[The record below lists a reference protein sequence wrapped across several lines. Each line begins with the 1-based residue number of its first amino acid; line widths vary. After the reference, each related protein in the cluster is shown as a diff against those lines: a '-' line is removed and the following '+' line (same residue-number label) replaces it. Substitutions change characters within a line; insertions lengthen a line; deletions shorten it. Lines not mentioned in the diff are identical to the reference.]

1 LTIPGVDRRTAEVVL
16 AEIGPD
22 RGRFPSAAHPA
33 SGRVCPG
40 NHESAGQHLLG
51 QDRKGSKWLRT
62 ALVQAATAAARAKT
76 PTWPPTTSAATAARA
91 PQAIVAVAHAILV
104 LVWHLLTGNQ
114 PYSDPGGTTLWSA
127 STARP
132 TPTGSSDS

>member
-22 RGRFPSAAHPA
+22 MGRFPSATHLA

-40 NHESAGQHLLG
+40 NHESAGKHLLG

-62 ALVQAATAAARAKT
+62 ALVQAAAAARSKDT
-76 PTWPPTTSAATAARA
+76 YLAAHYQRSNGR
-91 PQAIVAVAHAILV
+91 P
-104 LVWHLLTGNQ
+104 
-114 PYSDPGGTTLWSA
+114 GTT
-127 STARP
+127 
-132 TPTGSSDS
+132 DS